1 MIPLDQ
7 TAADRPLSAPA
18 GHEPGAECSVT
29 AGATDPAAGHRPAG
43 PAPADTVPQPRPA
56 GGSQAAHPH
65 GRRTEQ
71 VARRSGGPQDDGAT
85 GRGETSGPRDTTADN
100 DTTAEN
106 LRTGLGARLRTAY
119 EQGATLADLA
129 VACRRTTGETRNL
142 LLAAGADLSRRAR
155 LPMEGAPATRPAQQA
170 GLRTDQPA
178 VHHAGL
184 RSGERTG
191 QPADRRTD
199 QRTDRSEE
207 RPAVRDERPP
217 AVGRPARGARSA
229 NRRAPA
235 VPPATASPAPG
246 PAPAKRPSPARRL
259 SRLHPRPQQDTSTP
273 PPPPE
278 RPLTPVG
285 PEPVSETPLGI
296 LIGGTPNLPEPEN
309 RPQERRYVLAEAR
322 MIRPGRGTCLVV
334 LPSWRPAIAVSVPTE
349 QLLAATGLDH
359 GQLPCAV
366 LSVFINPEALH
377 DRELGLHG
385 WRVRPAKRGGARNR
399 PD

>member
-7 TAADRPLSAPA
+7 TAADRPLSVPA
-18 GHEPGAECSVT
+18 GHGPGAECSVT

-56 GGSQAAHPH
+56 GGSQAAHPR

-71 VARRSGGPQDDGAT
+71 VARRSGGPQDDGAA

-129 VACRRTTGETRNL
+129 VACRRTTAETRNL
-142 LLAAGADLSRRAR
+142 LLAAGADLSRRAQ
-155 LPMEGAPATRPAQQA
+155 LPAEGAAATRPAQQP
-170 GLRTDQPA
+170 GQRTDRPA
-178 VHHAGL
+178 
-184 RSGERTG
+184 
-191 QPADRRTD
+191 
-199 QRTDRSEE
+199 DRSEE

-217 AVGRPARGARSA
+217 AAGRPARGARSA

-285 PEPVSETPLGI
+285 PEPVSEAPLGI

>member
-65 GRRTEQ
+65 RRRTEQ

-85 GRGETSGPRDTTADN
+85 GRGATSGPR

-129 VACRRTTGETRNL
+129 VACRRTTGETRSL
-142 LLAAGADLSRRAR
+142 LLAAGADLSRRAQ
-155 LPMEGAPATRPAQQA
+155 LPAGGAPATRPAQQA

-178 VHHAGL
+178 DHHAGL

-191 QPADRRTD
+191 QPADQRAD

-207 RPAVRDERPP
+207 RLAVPDERPP
-217 AVGRPARGARSA
+217 ADGRPARGARSA
-229 NRRAPA
+229 E
-235 VPPATASPAPG
+235 
-246 PAPAKRPSPARRL
+246 
-259 SRLHPRPQQDTSTP
+259 
-273 PPPPE
+273 E
-278 RPLTPVG
+278 RP
-285 PEPVSETPLGI
+285 
-296 LIGGTPNLPEPEN
+296 
-309 RPQERRYVLAEAR
+309 A
-322 MIRPGRGTCLVV
+322 
-334 LPSWRPAIAVSVPTE
+334 
-349 QLLAATGLDH
+349 
-359 GQLPCAV
+359 
-366 LSVFINPEALH
+366 
-377 DRELGLHG
+377 
-385 WRVRPAKRGGARNR
+385 
-399 PD
+399 

>member
-18 GHEPGAECSVT
+18 GHKPGTGCSVT
-29 AGATDPAAGHRPAG
+29 AGAADPAAGHRPAV

-56 GGSQAAHPH
+56 GGSQAAHPR

-71 VARRSGGPQDDGAT
+71 DSRRSGDPRDDDGT
-85 GRGETSGPRDTTADN
+85 DGGETSAPREPTADI
-100 DTTAEN
+100 DATAEN

-129 VACRRTTGETRNL
+129 VACRRTTGETRSL
-142 LLAAGADLSRRAR
+142 LLAAGADLSRRAQ
-155 LPMEGAPATRPAQQA
+155 LPAEGTPARRPAQQP
-170 GLRTDQPA
+170 GQRTDRLA
-178 VHHAGL
+178 DHHAAQ
-184 RSGERTG
+184 RSGE
-191 QPADRRTD
+191 
-199 QRTDRSEE
+199 RTDRSEE

-217 AVGRPARGARSA
+217 ADGRPARGARSA
-229 NRRAPA
+229 NRWAPA

-259 SRLHPRPQQDTSTP
+259 SRLHPRPQQDTIT

-285 PEPVSETPLGI
+285 PKPVSETPLGI
-296 LIGGTPNLPEPEN
+296 LIGGTPNLPDPEN

-349 QLLAATGLDH
+349 QLLAATGLDY